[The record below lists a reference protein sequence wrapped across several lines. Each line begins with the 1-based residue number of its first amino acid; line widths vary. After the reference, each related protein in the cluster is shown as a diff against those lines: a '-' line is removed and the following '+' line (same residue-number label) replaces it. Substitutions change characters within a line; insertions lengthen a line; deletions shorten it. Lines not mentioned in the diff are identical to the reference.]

1 MPQGVPLISHKGRTK
16 SLVSDFK
23 TWVLSLCFSVDHRKD
38 EDCGLMMVA
47 Q

>member
-23 TWVLSLCFSVDHRKD
+23 TWILSLCFLVDRRKD
-38 EDCGLMMVA
+38 KDCGLMMAA

>member
-23 TWVLSLCFSVDHRKD
+23 TWVLSCFSVDRRKD